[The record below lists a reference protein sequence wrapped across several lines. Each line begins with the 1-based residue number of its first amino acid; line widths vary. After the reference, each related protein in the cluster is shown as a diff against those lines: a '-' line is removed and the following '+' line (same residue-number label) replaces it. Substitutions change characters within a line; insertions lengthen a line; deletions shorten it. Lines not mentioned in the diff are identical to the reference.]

1 MLSKIVYQ
9 GDLRTES
16 VHIQSGEKIITDAP
30 VDNHGKGQ
38 AFSPTDM
45 VTNAAAACAMTI
57 MAIKAAELNIDLK
70 NSIAQVYKEMQSDPR
85 RIKKITIHFE
95 MRGTSDQKQKTVL
108 ERAAMHCPVFL
119 SLHPEVEK
127 EITFKWL

>member
-1 MLSKIVYQ
+1 
-9 GDLRTES
+9 
-16 VHIQSGEKIITDAP
+16 
-30 VDNHGKGQ
+30 
-38 AFSPTDM
+38 
-45 VTNAAAACAMTI
+45 
-57 MAIKAAELNIDLK
+57 
-70 NSIAQVYKEMQSDPR
+70 
-85 RIKKITIHFE
+85 